1 MKILADQAIPYVKQL
16 FSSLGDVELTDAIGF
31 TRAAV
36 RDADCL
42 VVRSVSRVD
51 QNLLDGARVR
61 CVASASSGTDHVDQD
76 YLRARAI
83 PLFAAKGCNARS
95 VAEYVLSCLFVL
107 SEQYD
112 FNLESR
118 TVGIIGCGHVGGQLR
133 RLLRLIG
140 VKTRVY
146 DPYLRDANGCFS
158 FRDLDPVLSSDI
170 ISLHVPLTTSG
181 EYPTRHLVDRAFLD
195 RLSSAVTLIN
205 TARGGVVNERDLIE
219 FAARNPQS
227 KLALDVWAD
236 EPHINAELL
245 GLAVLATPHVAGY
258 SARAKLNATRM
269 IYEQVCTWA
278 GATPVATD
286 GMGAGIVK
294 GETPA
299 FHLSGFGSPVEA
311 IKTATLVC
319 YDVRTDCAAL
329 REMGTLE
336 PAARSDFFTSLRADY
351 PFRRE
356 FPDLRV
362 RLSGADETMRTTFS
376 SLGFSV

>member
-16 FSSLGDVELTDAIGF
+16 FSSLGDVELTDALGF

-76 YLRARAI
+76 YLRAHAI
-83 PLFAAKGCNARS
+83 PLFSAKGCNARS

-112 FNLESR
+112 FNLESK

-140 VKTRVY
+140 VETRVY

-158 FRDLDPVLSSDI
+158 FRDPGPVLSSDI

-181 EYPTRHLVDRAFLD
+181 EYPTRHLVGRTFLD

-227 KLALDVWAD
+227 KLALDVWLTNR
-236 EPHINAELL
+236 ISTLN
-245 GLAVLATPHVAGY
+245 Y
-258 SARAKLNATRM
+258 SAWLCWLPHT
-269 IYEQVCTWA
+269 
-278 GATPVATD
+278 
-286 GMGAGIVK
+286 
-294 GETPA
+294 
-299 FHLSGFGSPVEA
+299 SPV
-311 IKTATLVC
+311 TAP
-319 YDVRTDCAAL
+319 
-329 REMGTLE
+329 GQN
-336 PAARSDFFTSLRADY
+336 
-351 PFRRE
+351 
-356 FPDLRV
+356 
-362 RLSGADETMRTTFS
+362 
-376 SLGFSV
+376 